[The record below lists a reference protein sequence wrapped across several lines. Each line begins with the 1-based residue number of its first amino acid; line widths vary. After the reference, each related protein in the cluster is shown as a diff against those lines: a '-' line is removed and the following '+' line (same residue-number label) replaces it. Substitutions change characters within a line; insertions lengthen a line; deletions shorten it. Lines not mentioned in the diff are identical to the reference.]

1 MFHGGKPWVADHKHP
16 HYQAA
21 RNAMLKGTLNRLKY
35 QKNQQKDKKK
45 LYFIILLVFNVDPDF
60 TREGK
65 ISIS

>member
-35 QKNQQKDKKK
+35 EKNQQKDLK
-45 LYFIILLVFNVDPDF
+45 YYLLFLLF
-60 TREGK
+60 Y
-65 ISIS
+65 